1 MQVTHRRDH
10 WTPGNTAESG
20 RPSVDSV
27 ERFLS
32 RAGDTWT
39 FLILREAFFGVRRFD
54 DMLKNLSIAPN
65 TLTDR
70 LKRLVAHGILEKRP
84 YQGRRPLFE
93 YRLTEKG
100 LDLYPYIVMMIQW
113 GDRWLD
119 EGKGPP
125 LLLIHKSCGQ
135 VSHPVLRCDKCN
147 EPIAARDMTWRPG
160 PGAKRQDETSTRRKK
175 SSGSSRTV
183 RKGARS

>member
-10 WTPGNTAESG
+10 WTPGNTKKSG

-32 RAGDTWT
+32 QAGDTWT

-54 DMLKNLSIAPN
+54 EILKNLSVAPN

-70 LKRLVAHGILEKRP
+70 LKRLVVNGILEKRP
-84 YQGRRPLFE
+84 YQGRRLLFE

-119 EGKGPP
+119 KGKGPP
-125 LLLIHKSCGQ
+125 LLLVHKSCGK
-135 VSHPVLRCDKCN
+135 VSHPVIRCDQCN
-147 EPIAARDMTWRPG
+147 QPIRARDMTWRPG
-160 PGAKRQDETSTRRKK
+160 PGARRQKTSIQRKK
-175 SSGSSRTV
+175 SSRSRAAGK
-183 RKGARS
+183 RGGA